1 MTKIRWVFYV
11 VHGLTR
17 REFQRKIAK
26 NVFKRDSSFGR
37 QLYKGADL
45 LDGQVAHY
53 SDPSSPHMQSGD
65 NRGTY
70 LIGLLWGITE
80 RNASCTR
87 FESKG
92 REGVWEKTQKE
103 GK

>member
-1 MTKIRWVFYV
+1 MF
-11 VHGLTR
+11 L
-17 REFQRKIAK
+17 RETAALE
-26 NVFKRDSSFGR
+26 DSSIRGPTFWMG
-37 QLYKGADL
+37 KL
-45 LDGQVAHY
+45 LIIYY